1 MERRL
6 PYDVASVGSA
16 RRLVGDF
23 AEARLSDGRL
33 DELVLM
39 ISEMVT
45 NAVTHGSAEPDGCI
59 GLRLEEDQD
68 VVRVVVTDGGEGF
81 AMDPGSVDDANKDEH
96 FGLLLVD
103 SFADRWGL
111 SLDGTTAIWVE
122 VEVQAAV

>member
-16 RRLVGDF
+16 RQLVGDF

-33 DELVLM
+33 DKLVLM

-68 VVRVVVTDGGEGF
+68 VVRVMVTDGGEGF